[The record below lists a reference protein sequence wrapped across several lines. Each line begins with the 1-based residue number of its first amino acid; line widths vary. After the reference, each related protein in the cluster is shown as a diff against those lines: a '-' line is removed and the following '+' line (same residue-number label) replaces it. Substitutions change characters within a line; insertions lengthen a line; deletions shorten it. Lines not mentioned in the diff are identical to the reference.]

1 MPKMKKNS
9 IEKMCQK
16 TFYQK
21 QSFSQH
27 WIKASILVTLDYLLS
42 VPMFFR
48 VERPTNYISI
58 VF

>member
-1 MPKMKKNS
+1 MKKNS

-16 TFYQK
+16 TFHQK
-21 QSFSQH
+21 QNFSQR